1 MFWRCIVEYL
11 ALYRKYRPIRFSD
24 ISGQD
29 NIVKIIH
36 NSIVNN
42 KISHAYLLCGPR
54 GTGKTTMA
62 KLIAR
67 MVNCENLIDG
77 EPCGKC
83 NSCLSINNN
92 SNDDIIEMDAASN
105 NGVDEIREIRDKVNL
120 VPSISKY
127 KVYIIDEVHMLS
139 TGAFNALLK
148 TLEEPPKHV
157 IFILATTEEQKIP
170 LTIAS
175 RCQKYN
181 FTKLTVDNIVKRLKE
196 IVMAEKLTVNDE
208 VLTEIARFSDG
219 GMRDAIN
226 MLDQLVSS
234 VSGEITINNVYEIN
248 GILSFTDI
256 CDFLIM
262 LSDGNLSNIL
272 NFVDKMESGG
282 KDLVK
287 LLEEMLLIIKDVLI
301 FKNCPDLIVDNL
313 KKPNIQ
319 KLGDLYNEDF
329 IYYFINSVDELI
341 GKIKFSSH
349 PTVLVQVFFV
359 NLVNYYKNIN
369 TNLGNKIISGKY
381 FPEIIEEKN
390 QTIEDKNYFP
400 GNNDEKK
407 NKILENNKLSD
418 NIKKIRINNALAMA
432 DKKFLLNLKKIWNSI
447 GEYLLDKNFGVIAG
461 LLNDTIP
468 VVASEDVLIL
478 VSENNSVIS
487 RLNEFNADVSL
498 FLKKIFNLEYKVA
511 VINNIEW
518 DNEKKKFVENKKNNI
533 KYRVISEDSCDKN
546 KVSLSDESKKS
557 VNDDVNNLINIIGD
571 DIIEYM

>member
-1 MFWRCIVEYL
+1 MEYL

-319 KLGDLYNEDF
+319 KIGDLYNEEF
-329 IYYFINSVDELI
+329 IYYFVNSVDELI

-359 NLVNYYKNIN
+359 NLVNYYKNLN
-369 TNLGNKIISGKY
+369 DKLGNKIISGKY
-381 FPEIIEEKN
+381 FPKIIEEKN

-407 NKILENNKLSD
+407 NKTVENNKLSED
-418 NIKKIRINNALAMA
+418 VKKIRINNALAMA
-432 DKKFLLNLKKIWNSI
+432 DKKFLLNLKKIWNSV

-498 FLKKIFNLEYKVA
+498 FLKKFFNLEYKVA
-511 VINNIEW
+511 VINNVEW

>member
-1 MFWRCIVEYL
+1 MEYL

-319 KLGDLYNEDF
+319 KLGDLYNEEF
-329 IYYFINSVDELI
+329 IYYFVNSVDELI

-359 NLVNYYKNIN
+359 NLVNYYKNLN
-369 TNLGNKIISGKY
+369 DRLGNKIISGKY

-390 QTIEDKNYFP
+390 QTIEEKNYFP

-407 NKILENNKLSD
+407 SKTVENNKLSD
-418 NIKKIRINNALAMA
+418 DVKKIRINNALAMA
-432 DKKFLLNLKKIWNSI
+432 DKKFLLNLKKIWNSV

-468 VVASEDVLIL
+468 VVASEEVLIL

>member
-1 MFWRCIVEYL
+1 MEYL

-83 NSCLSINNN
+83 NSCLNINNN

-329 IYYFINSVDELI
+329 IYYFVNSVDELI

-359 NLVNYYKNIN
+359 NLVNYYKNLN
-369 TNLGNKIISGKY
+369 DRLGNKIISGKY

-390 QTIEDKNYFP
+390 QTIEEKNYFP

-407 NKILENNKLSD
+407 NKIVENNKLSD
-418 NIKKIRINNALAMA
+418 DIKKIRINNALAMA

-468 VVASEDVLIL
+468 VVASEEVLIL

-498 FLKKIFNLEYKVA
+498 FLKKFFNLEYKVA
-511 VINNIEW
+511 VINYVEW

-546 KVSLSDESKKS
+546 KVSLSNESKKS
-557 VNDDVNNLINIIGD
+557 VNDDVNNLINIVGD

>member
-1 MFWRCIVEYL
+1 MEYL

-319 KLGDLYNEDF
+319 KLGDLYNEEF
-329 IYYFINSVDELI
+329 IYYFVNSVDELI

-359 NLVNYYKNIN
+359 NLVNYYKNLN
-369 TNLGNKIISGKY
+369 DRLGNKIISGKY

-390 QTIEDKNYFP
+390 QTIEEKNYFP

-407 NKILENNKLSD
+407 SKTVENNKLSD
-418 NIKKIRINNALAMA
+418 DVKKIRINNALAMA
-432 DKKFLLNLKKIWNSI
+432 DKKFLLNLKKIWNSV

-498 FLKKIFNLEYKVA
+498 FLKKFFNLEYKVA
-511 VINNIEW
+511 VINNVEW

-546 KVSLSDESKKS
+546 KASLSNESKKS
-557 VNDDVNNLINIIGD
+557 VNDDVNNLINIVGD

>member
-1 MFWRCIVEYL
+1 MEYL

-287 LLEEMLLIIKDVLI
+287 LLEEILLIIKDVLI

-359 NLVNYYKNIN
+359 NLVNYYKNLN
-369 TNLGNKIISGKY
+369 DKLGNKIISGKY

-407 NKILENNKLSD
+407 SKTVENNKLSED
-418 NIKKIRINNALAMA
+418 VKKIRINNALAMA
-432 DKKFLLNLKKIWNSI
+432 DKKFLLNLKKIWNSV

-468 VVASEDVLIL
+468 VVASEEVLIL

-546 KVSLSDESKKS
+546 KVSLSNESKKS

>member
-1 MFWRCIVEYL
+1 MEYL

-83 NSCLSINNN
+83 NSCLNINNN

-319 KLGDLYNEDF
+319 KLGDLYNEEF
-329 IYYFINSVDELI
+329 IYYFVNSVDELI

-359 NLVNYYKNIN
+359 NLVNYYKNLN
-369 TNLGNKIISGKY
+369 DRLGNKIISGKY

-390 QTIEDKNYFP
+390 QTIEEKNYFP

-407 NKILENNKLSD
+407 SKTVENNKLSD
-418 NIKKIRINNALAMA
+418 DVKKIRINNALAMA
-432 DKKFLLNLKKIWNSI
+432 DKKFLLNLKKIWNSV

-487 RLNEFNADVSL
+487 RLNEFNGDVSL
-498 FLKKIFNLEYKVA
+498 FLKKFFNLEYKVA
-511 VINNIEW
+511 VINNVEW

>member
-1 MFWRCIVEYL
+1 MKYL

-83 NSCLSINNN
+83 NSCLNINNN

-319 KLGDLYNEDF
+319 KLGDLYNEEF
-329 IYYFINSVDELI
+329 IYYFVNSVDELI

-359 NLVNYYKNIN
+359 NLVNYYKNLN
-369 TNLGNKIISGKY
+369 DRLGNKIISGKY

-407 NKILENNKLSD
+407 SKTVENNKLGD
-418 NIKKIRINNALAMA
+418 DVKKIRINNALAMA
-432 DKKFLLNLKKIWNSI
+432 DKKFLLNLKKIWNSV

-468 VVASEDVLIL
+468 VVASEDVLVL

-487 RLNEFNADVSL
+487 RLNEFNGDVSL
-498 FLKKIFNLEYKVA
+498 FLKKFFNLEYKVA

-546 KVSLSDESKKS
+546 KVSLSNESKKS
-557 VNDDVNNLINIIGD
+557 VNDDVNNLINIVGD

>member
-1 MFWRCIVEYL
+1 MEYL

-287 LLEEMLLIIKDVLI
+287 LLEEILLIIKDVLI

-319 KLGDLYNEDF
+319 KLGDLYNEEF

-359 NLVNYYKNIN
+359 NLINYYKNLN
-369 TNLGNKIISGKY
+369 DKLGNKIISGKY

-390 QTIEDKNYFP
+390 QTIEEKNYFP

-407 NKILENNKLSD
+407 NKTVKNNKLSED
-418 NIKKIRINNALAMA
+418 VKKIRINNALAMA

-468 VVASEDVLIL
+468 VVASEDVLVL

-487 RLNEFNADVSL
+487 RLNEFNGDVSL
-498 FLKKIFNLEYKVA
+498 FLKKFFNLEYKVA
-511 VINNIEW
+511 VINNVEW

-546 KVSLSDESKKS
+546 KVSLSNESKKS
-557 VNDDVNNLINIIGD
+557 VNDDVNNLINIVGD

>member
-1 MFWRCIVEYL
+1 MEYL

-196 IVMAEKLTVNDE
+196 IIMAEKLTVNDE

-272 NFVDKMESGG
+272 NFVDKVESGG

-287 LLEEMLLIIKDVLI
+287 LLEEILLIIKDVLI

-319 KLGDLYNEDF
+319 KLGDLYNEEF
-329 IYYFINSVDELI
+329 IYYFVNSVDELI

-359 NLVNYYKNIN
+359 NLVNYYKNLN
-369 TNLGNKIISGKY
+369 DKLGNKIISGKY
-381 FPEIIEEKN
+381 FPKIIEEKN

-407 NKILENNKLSD
+407 NKTVENNKLSED
-418 NIKKIRINNALAMA
+418 VKKIRINNALAMA
-432 DKKFLLNLKKIWNSI
+432 DKKFLLNLKKIWNSV

-468 VVASEDVLIL
+468 VVASEDVLVL

-498 FLKKIFNLEYKVA
+498 FLKKFFNLEYKVA
-511 VINNIEW
+511 VINNVEW

-533 KYRVISEDSCDKN
+533 KYRVISEDYCDKN

>member
-1 MFWRCIVEYL
+1 MEYL

-319 KLGDLYNEDF
+319 KLGDLYNEEF
-329 IYYFINSVDELI
+329 IYYFVNSVDELI

-359 NLVNYYKNIN
+359 NLVNYYKNLN
-369 TNLGNKIISGKY
+369 DKLGNKIISGKY

-407 NKILENNKLSD
+407 NKIVENNKLSD

-432 DKKFLLNLKKIWNSI
+432 DKKFLLNLKKIWNSV

-468 VVASEDVLIL
+468 VVASEEVLIL

-487 RLNEFNADVSL
+487 RLNEFNGDVSL
-498 FLKKIFNLEYKVA
+498 FLKKFFNLEYKVV
-511 VINNIEW
+511 VINNVEW

-546 KVSLSDESKKS
+546 KVSLSNESKKS
-557 VNDDVNNLINIIGD
+557 VNDDVNNLINIVGD

>member
-1 MFWRCIVEYL
+1 MEYL

-83 NSCLSINNN
+83 NSCLNINNN

-301 FKNCPDLIVDNL
+301 LKKCPDLIVDNL
-313 KKPNIQ
+313 KKPSIQ
-319 KLGDLYNEDF
+319 KLDNLYNEEF
-329 IYYFINSVDELI
+329 IYYFINKVDELI
-341 GKIKFSSH
+341 GKIKLSSH
-349 PTVLVQVFFV
+349 PIVLVQVFFV
-359 NLVNYYKNIN
+359 NLVNYYKNLN
-369 TNLGNKIISGKY
+369 DKLGNKIISGKY

-407 NKILENNKLSD
+407 SKTVENNKLSD
-418 NIKKIRINNALAMA
+418 DVKKIRINNALAMA
-432 DKKFLLNLKKIWNSI
+432 DKKFLLNLKKIWNSV

-468 VVASEDVLIL
+468 VVASEDVLVL

-487 RLNEFNADVSL
+487 RLNEFNGDVSL
-498 FLKKIFNLEYKVA
+498 FLKKFFNLEYKVA
-511 VINNIEW
+511 VINNVEW

-546 KVSLSDESKKS
+546 KVSLSNESKKS

>member
-1 MFWRCIVEYL
+1 MEYL

-329 IYYFINSVDELI
+329 IYYFVNSVDELI

-359 NLVNYYKNIN
+359 NLVNYYKNLN
-369 TNLGNKIISGKY
+369 DRLGNKIISGKY

-390 QTIEDKNYFP
+390 QTIEEKNYFP

-407 NKILENNKLSD
+407 SKTVENNKLSD
-418 NIKKIRINNALAMA
+418 DVKKIRINNALAMA
-432 DKKFLLNLKKIWNSI
+432 DKKFLLNLKKIWNSV

-468 VVASEDVLIL
+468 VVASEEVLIL

-498 FLKKIFNLEYKVA
+498 FLKKFFNLEYKVA
-511 VINNIEW
+511 VINNVEW

-546 KVSLSDESKKS
+546 KVSLSNESKKS

>member
-1 MFWRCIVEYL
+1 MEYL

-319 KLGDLYNEDF
+319 KLGDLYNEEF
-329 IYYFINSVDELI
+329 IYYFVNSVDELI

-359 NLVNYYKNIN
+359 NLVNYYKNLN
-369 TNLGNKIISGKY
+369 DKLGNKIISGKY

-407 NKILENNKLSD
+407 SKTVENNKLSD
-418 NIKKIRINNALAMA
+418 DVKKIRINNALAMA
-432 DKKFLLNLKKIWNSI
+432 DKKFLLNLKKIWNSV

-468 VVASEDVLIL
+468 VVASEDVLVL

-487 RLNEFNADVSL
+487 RLNEFNGDVSL
-498 FLKKIFNLEYKVA
+498 FLKKFFNLEYKVA
-511 VINNIEW
+511 VINNVEW

-546 KVSLSDESKKS
+546 KVSLSNESKKS

>member
-1 MFWRCIVEYL
+1 MEYL

-83 NSCLSINNN
+83 NSCLNINNN

-301 FKNCPDLIVDNL
+301 LKKCPDLIVDNL
-313 KKPNIQ
+313 KKPSIQ
-319 KLGDLYNEDF
+319 KLDNLYNEEF
-329 IYYFINSVDELI
+329 IYYFINKVDELI
-341 GKIKFSSH
+341 GKIKLSSH

-359 NLVNYYKNIN
+359 NLVIYYKNIN
-369 TNLGNKIISGKY
+369 ANLGNKIISGKY
-381 FPEIIEEKN
+381 FPEIIKEKN
-390 QTIEDKNYFP
+390 QTIEEKNYFP

-407 NKILENNKLSD
+407 HKIVENNKLSD
-418 NIKKIRINNALAMA
+418 DIKKIRINNALAMA

-468 VVASEDVLIL
+468 VVASEDVLVL

-487 RLNEFNADVSL
+487 RLNEFNGDVSL
-498 FLKKIFNLEYKVA
+498 FLKKFFNLEYKVA
-511 VINNIEW
+511 VINNVEW

-546 KVSLSDESKKS
+546 KVSLSDESKKG
-557 VNDDVNNLINIIGD
+557 VNDDVNNLINIVGD

>member
-1 MFWRCIVEYL
+1 MEYL

-272 NFVDKMESGG
+272 NFVDKVESGG

-287 LLEEMLLIIKDVLI
+287 LLEEILLIIKDVLI

-359 NLVNYYKNIN
+359 NLVNYYKNLN
-369 TNLGNKIISGKY
+369 DKLGNKIISGKY

-407 NKILENNKLSD
+407 SKTVENNKLSED
-418 NIKKIRINNALAMA
+418 VKKIRINNALAMA
-432 DKKFLLNLKKIWNSI
+432 DKKFLLNLKKIWNSV

-468 VVASEDVLIL
+468 VVASEDVLVL

-487 RLNEFNADVSL
+487 RLNEFNGDVSL
-498 FLKKIFNLEYKVA
+498 FLKKFFNLEYKVA
-511 VINNIEW
+511 VINNVEW

-546 KVSLSDESKKS
+546 KVSLSNESKKS

>member
-1 MFWRCIVEYL
+1 MEYL

-287 LLEEMLLIIKDVLI
+287 LLEEILLIIKDVLI

-319 KLGDLYNEDF
+319 KLGDLYNEEF

-359 NLVNYYKNIN
+359 NLINYYKNLN
-369 TNLGNKIISGKY
+369 DKLGNKIISGKY

-390 QTIEDKNYFP
+390 QTIEEKNYFP
-400 GNNDEKK
+400 GNNNEKK
-407 NKILENNKLSD
+407 SKTVENNKLSD
-418 NIKKIRINNALAMA
+418 DVKKIRINNALAMA
-432 DKKFLLNLKKIWNSI
+432 DKKFLLNLKKIWNSV

-468 VVASEDVLIL
+468 VVASEDVLVL

-487 RLNEFNADVSL
+487 RLNEFNGDVSL
-498 FLKKIFNLEYKVA
+498 FLKKFFNLEYKVA
-511 VINNIEW
+511 VINNVEW

-546 KVSLSDESKKS
+546 KVSLSNESKKS
-557 VNDDVNNLINIIGD
+557 VNDDVNNLINIVGD

>member
-1 MFWRCIVEYL
+1 MEYL

-181 FTKLTVDNIVKRLKE
+181 FTKLTVDNIVKRLKK

-319 KLGDLYNEDF
+319 KIGDLYNEEF
-329 IYYFINSVDELI
+329 IYYFVNSVDELI

-349 PTVLVQVFFV
+349 PTVLVQVFFI

-407 NKILENNKLSD
+407 NKIVENNKLSD

-468 VVASEDVLIL
+468 VVASEDVLVL

-487 RLNEFNADVSL
+487 RLNEFNGDVSL
-498 FLKKIFNLEYKVA
+498 FLKKFFNLEYKVA
-511 VINNIEW
+511 VINNVEW

-546 KVSLSDESKKS
+546 KVSLSNESKKS
-557 VNDDVNNLINIIGD
+557 VNDDVNNLINIVGD

>member
-1 MFWRCIVEYL
+1 MEYL

-359 NLVNYYKNIN
+359 NLVNYYKNLN
-369 TNLGNKIISGKY
+369 DKLGNKIISGKY

-407 NKILENNKLSD
+407 SKTVENNKLSD
-418 NIKKIRINNALAMA
+418 DVKKIRINNALAMA
-432 DKKFLLNLKKIWNSI
+432 DKKFLLNLKKIWNSV

-468 VVASEDVLIL
+468 VVASEDVLVL

-487 RLNEFNADVSL
+487 RLNEFNGDVSL
-498 FLKKIFNLEYKVA
+498 FLKKFFNLEYKVA
-511 VINNIEW
+511 VINNVEW

-546 KVSLSDESKKS
+546 KVSLSNESKKS
-557 VNDDVNNLINIIGD
+557 VNDDVNNLINIVGD

>member
-1 MFWRCIVEYL
+1 MEYL

-319 KLGDLYNEDF
+319 KLGDLYNEEF
-329 IYYFINSVDELI
+329 IYYFVNSVDELI

-359 NLVNYYKNIN
+359 NLVNYYKNLN
-369 TNLGNKIISGKY
+369 DKLGNKIISGKY

-390 QTIEDKNYFP
+390 QTIEEKNYFP

-407 NKILENNKLSD
+407 SKTVENNKLSD
-418 NIKKIRINNALAMA
+418 DVKKIRINNALAMA
-432 DKKFLLNLKKIWNSI
+432 DKKFLLNLKKIWNSV

-468 VVASEDVLIL
+468 VVASEDVLVL

-487 RLNEFNADVSL
+487 RLNEFNGDVSL
-498 FLKKIFNLEYKVA
+498 FLKKFFNLEYKVA
-511 VINNIEW
+511 VINNVEW

-546 KVSLSDESKKS
+546 KVSLSNESKKS
-557 VNDDVNNLINIIGD
+557 VNDDVNNLINIVGD

>member
-1 MFWRCIVEYL
+1 MEYL

-248 GILSFTDI
+248 AILSFTDI

-319 KLGDLYNEDF
+319 KLGDLYNEEF
-329 IYYFINSVDELI
+329 IYYFVNSVDELI

-359 NLVNYYKNIN
+359 NLVNYYKNLN
-369 TNLGNKIISGKY
+369 DRLGNKIISGKY

-407 NKILENNKLSD
+407 SKTVENNKLSD
-418 NIKKIRINNALAMA
+418 DVKKIRINNALAMA
-432 DKKFLLNLKKIWNSI
+432 DKKFLLNLKKIWNSV

-468 VVASEDVLIL
+468 VVASEEVLIL

-511 VINNIEW
+511 VINYVEW

-546 KVSLSDESKKS
+546 KVSLSNESKKS

>member
-1 MFWRCIVEYL
+1 MEYL

-301 FKNCPDLIVDNL
+301 LKKCPDFIVDNL
-313 KKPNIQ
+313 KKPSIQ
-319 KLGDLYNEDF
+319 KLGDLYNEEF
-329 IYYFINSVDELI
+329 IYYFINKVDELI
-341 GKIKFSSH
+341 GKIKLSSH
-349 PTVLVQVFFV
+349 PIVLVQVFFI

-407 NKILENNKLSD
+407 NKIVENNKLSD

-468 VVASEDVLIL
+468 VVASEDVLVL

-487 RLNEFNADVSL
+487 RLNEFNGDVSL
-498 FLKKIFNLEYKVA
+498 FLKKFFNLEYKVV
-511 VINNIEW
+511 VINNVEW

-546 KVSLSDESKKS
+546 KVSLSNESKKS
-557 VNDDVNNLINIIGD
+557 VNDDVNNLINIVGD

>member
-1 MFWRCIVEYL
+1 MEYL

-248 GILSFTDI
+248 GILSFSDI

-319 KLGDLYNEDF
+319 KLGDLYNEEF
-329 IYYFINSVDELI
+329 IYYFVNSVDELI

-359 NLVNYYKNIN
+359 NLVNYYKNLN
-369 TNLGNKIISGKY
+369 DRLGNKIISGKY

-407 NKILENNKLSD
+407 SKTVENNKLSD
-418 NIKKIRINNALAMA
+418 DVKKIRINNALAMA
-432 DKKFLLNLKKIWNSI
+432 DKKFLLNLKKIWNSV

-487 RLNEFNADVSL
+487 RLNEFNGDVSL
-498 FLKKIFNLEYKVA
+498 FLKKFFNLEYKVA
-511 VINNIEW
+511 VINNVEW

-546 KVSLSDESKKS
+546 KVSLSNESKKS
-557 VNDDVNNLINIIGD
+557 VNDDVNNLINIVGD

>member
-1 MFWRCIVEYL
+1 MEYL

-272 NFVDKMESGG
+272 NFVDKVESGG

-287 LLEEMLLIIKDVLI
+287 LLEEILLIIKDVLI

-319 KLGDLYNEDF
+319 KLGDLYNEEF
-329 IYYFINSVDELI
+329 IYYFVNSVDELI

-359 NLVNYYKNIN
+359 NLVNYYKNLN
-369 TNLGNKIISGKY
+369 DRLGNKIISGKY

-390 QTIEDKNYFP
+390 QTIEEKNYFP

-407 NKILENNKLSD
+407 SKTVENNKLSD
-418 NIKKIRINNALAMA
+418 DVKKIRINNALAMA
-432 DKKFLLNLKKIWNSI
+432 DKKFLLNLKKIWNSV

-468 VVASEDVLIL
+468 VVASEDVLVL

-487 RLNEFNADVSL
+487 RLNEFNGDVSL
-498 FLKKIFNLEYKVA
+498 FLKKFFNLEYKVA
-511 VINNIEW
+511 VINNVEW

>member
-1 MFWRCIVEYL
+1 MEYL

-83 NSCLSINNN
+83 NSCLNINNN

-301 FKNCPDLIVDNL
+301 LKKCPDLIVDNL
-313 KKPNIQ
+313 KKPSIQ
-319 KLGDLYNEDF
+319 KLDNLYNEEF
-329 IYYFINSVDELI
+329 IYYFINKVDELI
-341 GKIKFSSH
+341 GKIKLSSH

-369 TNLGNKIISGKY
+369 ANLGNKIISGKY
-381 FPEIIEEKN
+381 FPEIIKEKN
-390 QTIEDKNYFP
+390 QTIEEKNYFP

-407 NKILENNKLSD
+407 HKIVENNKLSD
-418 NIKKIRINNALAMA
+418 DIKKIRINNALAMA

-468 VVASEDVLIL
+468 VVASEDVLVL

-487 RLNEFNADVSL
+487 RLNEFNGDVSL
-498 FLKKIFNLEYKVA
+498 FLKKFFNLEYKVA
-511 VINNIEW
+511 VINNVEW

-546 KVSLSDESKKS
+546 KVSLSDESKKG
-557 VNDDVNNLINIIGD
+557 VNDDVNNLINIVGD

>member
-1 MFWRCIVEYL
+1 MEYL

-359 NLVNYYKNIN
+359 NLVNYYKNLN
-369 TNLGNKIISGKY
+369 DKLGNKIISGKY

-407 NKILENNKLSD
+407 SKTVENNKLSED
-418 NIKKIRINNALAMA
+418 VKKIRINNALAMA
-432 DKKFLLNLKKIWNSI
+432 DKKFLLNLKKIWNSV

-468 VVASEDVLIL
+468 VVASEEVLIL

-546 KVSLSDESKKS
+546 KVSLSNESKKS

>member
-1 MFWRCIVEYL
+1 MEYL

-83 NSCLSINNN
+83 NSCLNINNN

-181 FTKLTVDNIVKRLKE
+181 FSKLTVDNIVKRLKE
-196 IVMAEKLTVNDE
+196 IIMAEKLTVNDE

-272 NFVDKMESGG
+272 NFVDKVESGG

-287 LLEEMLLIIKDVLI
+287 LLEEILLIIKDVLI

-319 KLGDLYNEDF
+319 KLGDLYNEEF

-359 NLVNYYKNIN
+359 NLVNYYKNLN
-369 TNLGNKIISGKY
+369 DKLGNKIISGKY

-390 QTIEDKNYFP
+390 QTIEEKNYFP

-407 NKILENNKLSD
+407 SKTVENNKLSD
-418 NIKKIRINNALAMA
+418 DVKKIRINNALAMA
-432 DKKFLLNLKKIWNSI
+432 DKKFLLNLKKIWNSV

-468 VVASEDVLIL
+468 VVASEEVLIL

-498 FLKKIFNLEYKVA
+498 FLKKFFNLEYKVA
-511 VINNIEW
+511 VINNVEW

-546 KVSLSDESKKS
+546 KASLSNESKKS
-557 VNDDVNNLINIIGD
+557 VNDDVNNLINIVGD

>member
-1 MFWRCIVEYL
+1 MEYL

-359 NLVNYYKNIN
+359 NLVNYYKNLN
-369 TNLGNKIISGKY
+369 DKLGNKIISGKY

-407 NKILENNKLSD
+407 SKTVENNKLSD
-418 NIKKIRINNALAMA
+418 DVKKIRINNALAMA
-432 DKKFLLNLKKIWNSI
+432 DKKFLLNLKKIWNSV

-468 VVASEDVLIL
+468 VVASEEVLIL

-546 KVSLSDESKKS
+546 KVSLSNESKKS
-557 VNDDVNNLINIIGD
+557 VNDDVNNLINIVGD

>member
-1 MFWRCIVEYL
+1 MEYL

-319 KLGDLYNEDF
+319 KLGDLYNEEF
-329 IYYFINSVDELI
+329 IYYFVNSVDELI

-359 NLVNYYKNIN
+359 NLVNYYKNLN
-369 TNLGNKIISGKY
+369 DRLGNKIISGKY

-407 NKILENNKLSD
+407 SKTVENNKLSD
-418 NIKKIRINNALAMA
+418 DVKKIRINNALAMA
-432 DKKFLLNLKKIWNSI
+432 DKKFLLNLKKIWNSV

-487 RLNEFNADVSL
+487 RLNEFNGDVSL
-498 FLKKIFNLEYKVA
+498 FLKKFFNLEYKVA
-511 VINNIEW
+511 VINNVEW

-546 KVSLSDESKKS
+546 KVSLSNESKKS
-557 VNDDVNNLINIIGD
+557 VNDDVNNLINIVGD

>member
-1 MFWRCIVEYL
+1 MEYL

-359 NLVNYYKNIN
+359 NLVNYYKNLN
-369 TNLGNKIISGKY
+369 DKLGNKIISGKY

-407 NKILENNKLSD
+407 SKTVENNKLSED
-418 NIKKIRINNALAMA
+418 VKKIRINNALAMA
-432 DKKFLLNLKKIWNSI
+432 DKKFLLNLKKIWNSV

-468 VVASEDVLIL
+468 VVASEEVLIL

-546 KVSLSDESKKS
+546 KVSLSNESKKS
-557 VNDDVNNLINIIGD
+557 VNDDVNNLINIVGD

>member
-1 MFWRCIVEYL
+1 MEYL

-272 NFVDKMESGG
+272 NFVDKVESGG

-287 LLEEMLLIIKDVLI
+287 LLEEILLIIKDVLI

-359 NLVNYYKNIN
+359 NLVNYYKNLN
-369 TNLGNKIISGKY
+369 DKLGNKNISGKY

-407 NKILENNKLSD
+407 SKTVENNKLSED
-418 NIKKIRINNALAMA
+418 VKKIRINNALAMA
-432 DKKFLLNLKKIWNSI
+432 DKKFLLNLKKIWNSV

-468 VVASEDVLIL
+468 VVASEDVLVL

-487 RLNEFNADVSL
+487 RLNEFNGDVSL
-498 FLKKIFNLEYKVA
+498 FLKKFFNLEYKVA
-511 VINNIEW
+511 VINNVEW

-546 KVSLSDESKKS
+546 KVSLSNESKKS

>member
-1 MFWRCIVEYL
+1 MEYL

-196 IVMAEKLTVNDE
+196 IIMAEKLTVNDE

-272 NFVDKMESGG
+272 NFVDKVESGG

-287 LLEEMLLIIKDVLI
+287 LLEEILLIIKDVLI

-359 NLVNYYKNIN
+359 NLVNYYKNLN
-369 TNLGNKIISGKY
+369 DKLGNKIISGKY
-381 FPEIIEEKN
+381 FPKIIEEKN

-407 NKILENNKLSD
+407 NKTVENNKLSED
-418 NIKKIRINNALAMA
+418 VKKIRINNALAMA
-432 DKKFLLNLKKIWNSI
+432 DKKFLLNLKKIWNSV

-468 VVASEDVLIL
+468 VVASEDVLVL

-487 RLNEFNADVSL
+487 RLNEFNGDVSL

-511 VINNIEW
+511 VINNVEW

-546 KVSLSDESKKS
+546 KVSLSNESKKS
-557 VNDDVNNLINIIGD
+557 VNDDVNNLINIVGD

>member
-1 MFWRCIVEYL
+1 MEYL

-359 NLVNYYKNIN
+359 NLVNYYKNLN
-369 TNLGNKIISGKY
+369 DKLGNKIISGKY

-407 NKILENNKLSD
+407 SKTVENNKLSD
-418 NIKKIRINNALAMA
+418 DVKKIRINNALAMA
-432 DKKFLLNLKKIWNSI
+432 DKKFLLNLKKIWNSV

-498 FLKKIFNLEYKVA
+498 FLKKFFNLEYKVA
-511 VINNIEW
+511 VINNVEW

>member
-1 MFWRCIVEYL
+1 MEYL

-272 NFVDKMESGG
+272 NFVDKVESGG

-287 LLEEMLLIIKDVLI
+287 LLEEILLIIKDVLI

-359 NLVNYYKNIN
+359 NLVNYYKNLN
-369 TNLGNKIISGKY
+369 DKLGNKIISGKY

-407 NKILENNKLSD
+407 SKTVENNKLSD
-418 NIKKIRINNALAMA
+418 DVKKIRINNALAMA
-432 DKKFLLNLKKIWNSI
+432 DKKFLLNLKKIWNSV

-468 VVASEDVLIL
+468 VVASEDVLVL

-487 RLNEFNADVSL
+487 RLNEFNGDVSL
-498 FLKKIFNLEYKVA
+498 FLKKFFNLEYKVA
-511 VINNIEW
+511 VINNVEW

-546 KVSLSDESKKS
+546 KVSLSNESKKS
-557 VNDDVNNLINIIGD
+557 VNDDVNNLINIVGD

>member
-1 MFWRCIVEYL
+1 MEYL

-319 KLGDLYNEDF
+319 KLGDLYNEEF
-329 IYYFINSVDELI
+329 IYYFVNSVDELI

-359 NLVNYYKNIN
+359 NLVNYYKNLN
-369 TNLGNKIISGKY
+369 DRLGNKIISGKY

-390 QTIEDKNYFP
+390 QTIEEKNYFP

-407 NKILENNKLSD
+407 SKTVENNKLSD
-418 NIKKIRINNALAMA
+418 DVKKIRINNALAMA
-432 DKKFLLNLKKIWNSI
+432 DKKFLLNLKKIWNSV

>member
-1 MFWRCIVEYL
+1 MEYL

-319 KLGDLYNEDF
+319 KIGDLYNEEF
-329 IYYFINSVDELI
+329 IYYFVNSVDELI

-359 NLVNYYKNIN
+359 NLVNYYKNLN
-369 TNLGNKIISGKY
+369 DRLGNKIISGKY

-390 QTIEDKNYFP
+390 QTIEEKNYFP

-407 NKILENNKLSD
+407 SKTVENNKLSD
-418 NIKKIRINNALAMA
+418 DVKKIRINNALAMA
-432 DKKFLLNLKKIWNSI
+432 DKKFLLNLKKIWNSV

-468 VVASEDVLIL
+468 VVASEEVLIL

-498 FLKKIFNLEYKVA
+498 FLKKFFNLEYKVA
-511 VINNIEW
+511 VINNVEW

>member
-1 MFWRCIVEYL
+1 MEYL

-319 KLGDLYNEDF
+319 KLGDLYNEEF
-329 IYYFINSVDELI
+329 IYYFVNSVDELI

-359 NLVNYYKNIN
+359 NLVNYYKNLN
-369 TNLGNKIISGKY
+369 DKLGNKIISGKY

-407 NKILENNKLSD
+407 SKTVENNKLSD
-418 NIKKIRINNALAMA
+418 DVKKIRINNALAMA
-432 DKKFLLNLKKIWNSI
+432 DKKFLLNLKKIWNSV

-468 VVASEDVLIL
+468 VVASEDVLVL

-487 RLNEFNADVSL
+487 RLNEFNGDVSL
-498 FLKKIFNLEYKVA
+498 FLKKFFNLEYKVA
-511 VINNIEW
+511 VINNVEW

-546 KVSLSDESKKS
+546 KVSLSNESKKS
-557 VNDDVNNLINIIGD
+557 VNDDVNNLINIVGD

>member
-1 MFWRCIVEYL
+1 MEYL

-196 IVMAEKLTVNDE
+196 IIMAEKLTVNDE

-319 KLGDLYNEDF
+319 KLGDLYNEEF

-349 PTVLVQVFFV
+349 TTVLVQVFFV
-359 NLVNYYKNIN
+359 NLVNYYKNLN
-369 TNLGNKIISGKY
+369 DKLGNKIISGKY

-390 QTIEDKNYFP
+390 QTIEEKNYFP

-407 NKILENNKLSD
+407 NKTVENNKLSED
-418 NIKKIRINNALAMA
+418 VKKIRINNALAMA
-432 DKKFLLNLKKIWNSI
+432 DKKFLLNLKKIWNSV

-487 RLNEFNADVSL
+487 RLNEFNGDVSL
-498 FLKKIFNLEYKVA
+498 FLKKFFNLEYKVA
-511 VINNIEW
+511 VINNVEW

>member
-1 MFWRCIVEYL
+1 MEYL

-272 NFVDKMESGG
+272 NFVDKVESGG

-287 LLEEMLLIIKDVLI
+287 LLEEILLIIKDVLI

-359 NLVNYYKNIN
+359 NLVNYYKNLN
-369 TNLGNKIISGKY
+369 DRLGNKIISGKY

-390 QTIEDKNYFP
+390 QTIEEKNYFP

-407 NKILENNKLSD
+407 SKTVENNKLSD
-418 NIKKIRINNALAMA
+418 DVKKIRINNALAMA
-432 DKKFLLNLKKIWNSI
+432 DKKFLLNLKKIWNSV

-468 VVASEDVLIL
+468 VVASEDVLVL

-487 RLNEFNADVSL
+487 RLNEFNGDVSL
-498 FLKKIFNLEYKVA
+498 FLKKFFNLEYKVA
-511 VINNIEW
+511 VINNVEW

>member
-1 MFWRCIVEYL
+1 MEYL

-83 NSCLSINNN
+83 NSCLNINNN

-319 KLGDLYNEDF
+319 KLGDLYNEEF
-329 IYYFINSVDELI
+329 IYYFVNSVDELI

-359 NLVNYYKNIN
+359 NLVNYYKNLN
-369 TNLGNKIISGKY
+369 DRLGNKIISGKY

-390 QTIEDKNYFP
+390 QTIEEKNYFP

-407 NKILENNKLSD
+407 SKTVENNKLSD
-418 NIKKIRINNALAMA
+418 DVKKIRINNALAMA
-432 DKKFLLNLKKIWNSI
+432 DKKFLLNLKKIWNSV

-468 VVASEDVLIL
+468 VVASEEVLIL

-498 FLKKIFNLEYKVA
+498 FLKKFFNLEYKVA
-511 VINNIEW
+511 VINYVEW